1 MHSHT
6 QSHTRSH
13 TRKLQHRPVA
23 AGRPILLLIPE
34 TVVSTWA
41 PGQCS
46 FIHLFTPAFA
56 ERLQC
61 IRRVISSG
69 HNLGAQQRWAYS
81 PAATPL
87 MGMQT
92 PHPLVPG
99 PHREAD
105 VGRCGCDPGRHCWT
119 GARSYSAEAIQASSF
134 CYHSGSGQ
142 GSPGGREIPSPAS
155 GEPSL
160 QV

>member
-69 HNLGAQQRWAYS
+69 HNLGS
-81 PAATPL
+81 PAEVGLQSSSYT
-87 MGMQT
+87 
-92 PHPLVPG
+92 
-99 PHREAD
+99 AD
-105 VGRCGCDPGRHCWT
+105 GNAD
-119 GARSYSAEAIQASSF
+119 
-134 CYHSGSGQ
+134 
-142 GSPGGREIPSPAS
+142 SPPSCPR
-155 GEPSL
+155 PT
-160 QV
+160 